1 MNIRFFNVSYFKPC
15 FHNIER
21 TSKGGGDAAMRK
33 RKLNYQIHDPN
44 PAAVTADY
52 LLKVL
57 IDANKRKVETAMR
70 DAAVKVADLEIE
82 IQEERLA

>member
-1 MNIRFFNVSYFKPC
+1 
-15 FHNIER
+15 
-21 TSKGGGDAAMRK
+21 MRK

-44 PAAVTADY
+44 SAAVTADY

>member
-1 MNIRFFNVSYFKPC
+1 
-15 FHNIER
+15 
-21 TSKGGGDAAMRK
+21 MRK